1 MNHNLFCIQDQQE
14 GNAKQGERIG
24 DAHLLWRDL
33 HDKCIPD
40 KEVPPSPTHELPDL
54 QNTWRDNNMD
64 VDNIEFSP
72 QREPVED
79 MVENDNWGNVGPND
93 TGTNTSKDEWG
104 EATPN
109 QTQDGENQS
118 GEGGWSGIQKLT
130 ENSAPTEDTKD
141 AAAGWGETQN
151 STKID
156 EENGGQWSG
165 WGKPAANCIDKQGG
179 VKVVSFEGGERN
191 NRGTEDAAQGGWG
204 SVATEENAGGGG
216 WDKVDKF
223 KVDETLQRSGE
234 EGWKSINGKKNEDVE
249 KFQSRSAAVTKKP
262 ITTTT
267 AWGET
272 IEPSREDADLW
283 SNLAN
288 AQTSTENQG
297 NMDSSNRF
305 GKDTWNEGAK
315 KKEPVQLDSQIGESM
330 RFGGCSSS
338 GWNDIPAQE
347 NESSAWDSIKE
358 APGSE
363 QPYARSGG
371 EISSELQQ
379 GYKSDRD
386 WNSSKGTRRWGGSG
400 SERDRQRGTP
410 GSGAN
415 VIPLGRR
422 KQFGDS
428 QPVDPAPVVSRQRTQ
443 EASTSAYPDN
453 TAGQSNWQ
461 QDDDVGNKSSSWGG
475 LQSLHPGTPERKSA
489 GSDWD
494 DLQGLGI
501 EDQSAKK
508 YTSVSSPLERDKAT
522 GILLSQKYISSA
534 VANYPDITCCTGIN
548 LRCKIKA
555 TCHGRLLCECG

>member
-1 MNHNLFCIQDQQE
+1 
-14 GNAKQGERIG
+14 
-24 DAHLLWRDL
+24 
-33 HDKCIPD
+33 
-40 KEVPPSPTHELPDL
+40 
-54 QNTWRDNNMD
+54 MD
-64 VDNIEFSP
+64 VDDIEFSP
-72 QREPVED
+72 RREPVED

-93 TGTNTSKDEWG
+93 TGGRNDNWDTNTSKDQWG

-118 GEGGWSGIQKLT
+118 GEGGWGDIQKPT
-130 ENSAPTEDTKD
+130 ENSAPTEDAKD
-141 AAAGWGETQN
+141 AAAGWRETQN
-151 STKID
+151 PTQID
-156 EENGGQWSG
+156 QENGDQWSD
-165 WGKPAANCIDKQGG
+165 WGKPAENCIDIQGG
-179 VKVVSFEGGERN
+179 VKVVSFEGDERN
-191 NRGTEDAAQGGWG
+191 DRGTEDAAQGGWG
-204 SVATEENAGGGG
+204 SVASKENAGGGG
-216 WDKVDKF
+216 WDKVDKVR
-223 KVDETLQRSGE
+223 VDETLQGSGE
-234 EGWKSINGKKNEDVE
+234 EGWGKCVNGKKNEDVE

-272 IEPSREDADLW
+272 IEPSRDDADLW

-288 AQTSTENQG
+288 PQTSTGKQG

-315 KKEPVQLDSQIGESM
+315 MKEPVQLDSQIGESM
-330 RFGGCSSS
+330 SFGGCSSS
-338 GWNDIPAQE
+338 GWNDIPAQK
-347 NESSAWDSIKE
+347 NESNAWDSIKE

-363 QPYARSGG
+363 QPCARSGG

-379 GYKSDRD
+379 GCKSDRD
-386 WNSSKGTRRWGGSG
+386 WNSSKGTRRWGGSF

-422 KQFGDS
+422 QQFGNS
-428 QPVDPAPVVSRQRTQ
+428 QPINPAPVVSRQRTQ
-443 EASTSAYPDN
+443 EASTSAWPDD

-475 LQSLHPGTPERKSA
+475 LQSLVPGTQDTKSA

-508 YTSVSSPLERDKAT
+508 YTSSVSSPLEKDKAT
-522 GILLSQKYISSA
+522 GI
-534 VANYPDITCCTGIN
+534 
-548 LRCKIKA
+548 
-555 TCHGRLLCECG
+555 